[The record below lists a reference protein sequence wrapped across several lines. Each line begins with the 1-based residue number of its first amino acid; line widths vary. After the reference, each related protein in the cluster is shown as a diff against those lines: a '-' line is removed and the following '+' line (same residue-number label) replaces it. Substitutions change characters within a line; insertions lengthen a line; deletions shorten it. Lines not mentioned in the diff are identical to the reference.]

1 MILRA
6 KKKIAKKNHVLFSVI
21 TMLIFVMLFWKY
33 YRVKQ
38 ISSYVNVITVFS
50 IREKGFRYR
59 RRKVIKP

>member
-1 MILRA
+1 
-6 KKKIAKKNHVLFSVI
+6 
-21 TMLIFVMLFWKY
+21 MLIFVMLFWKY